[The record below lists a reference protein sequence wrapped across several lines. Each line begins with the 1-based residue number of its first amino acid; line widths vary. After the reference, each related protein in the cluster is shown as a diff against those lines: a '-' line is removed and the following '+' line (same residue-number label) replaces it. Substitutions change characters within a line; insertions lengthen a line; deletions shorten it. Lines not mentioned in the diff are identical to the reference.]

1 MSRNMN
7 TTDRAL
13 RAFLVAPAA
22 IVVAFL
28 VGAGSIVGI
37 LLFAFAAI
45 MLATSAVGF
54 CPLYTLFHLDTRCR
68 TPLPH

>member
-7 TTDRAL
+7 TTASL

-22 IVVAFL
+22 IVVVFL

-37 LLFAFAAI
+37 LLSAFAAI
-45 MLATSAVGF
+45 MRATSAVGF
-54 CPLYTLFHLDTRCR
+54 CPLCKLPHVNTGGR